1 MARVPRSEADD
12 TLSKV
17 QSIRSRLLKLEVGIV
32 FSIAESSKTVQL
44 LMSPSQ
50 GWRVLLSNAMDL
62 AGSLQQTGLLALM
75 QCACFVVVM
84 FACFISSALWKA
96 TSLFAATVT
105 SASLIVCWRSNSAKW
120 PPIKRSSL
128 IWLSQPEALST
139 SNWKIS
145 RGRIAIASVQMRQLF
160 SLGLCLFANKIN
172 LLEVQ
177 GGCPYCEPLSHWFYH
192 K

>member
-1 MARVPRSEADD
+1 
-12 TLSKV
+12 
-17 QSIRSRLLKLEVGIV
+17 
-32 FSIAESSKTVQL
+32 
-44 LMSPSQ
+44 
-50 GWRVLLSNAMDL
+50 
-62 AGSLQQTGLLALM
+62 
-75 QCACFVVVM
+75 
-84 FACFISSALWKA
+84 
-96 TSLFAATVT
+96 
-105 SASLIVCWRSNSAKW
+105 VCWRSNSAKW

-145 RGRIAIASVQMRQLF
+145 RGRICGLLSHAVKQRYHNVDGAPHSFAIASVQMRQLF